1 MPDVLSL
8 ADAIGTEI
16 DGVYVVQPTLHGDE
30 RGLFIETYRRQWFPN
45 SREMIQSNRSNKQAG
60 ALVGLHYHLHQAD
73 YWYVPMGTARVVLH
87 DLREGGPTD
96 GNTASFDISGENHRG
111 VYIPPGVAHGFSAVT
126 DVVMTYLVDGYY
138 NPADEL
144 GVAWN
149 DTEIGADWVVTDP
162 IVSERDQ
169 TNPLRVDLPEGRR
182 PYWPMRT

>member
-1 MPDVLSL
+1 M
-8 ADAIGTEI
+8 
-16 DGVYVVQPTLHGDE
+16 
-30 RGLFIETYRRQWFPN
+30 
-45 SREMIQSNRSNKQAG
+45 
-60 ALVGLHYHLHQAD
+60 
-73 YWYVPMGTARVVLH
+73 
-87 DLREGGPTD
+87 
-96 GNTASFDISGENHRG
+96 
-111 VYIPPGVAHGFSAVT
+111 YIPPGVAHGFSAVT

-169 TNPLRVDLPEGRR
+169 TNPLRANLPEGHR